1 MGVPVIRG
9 LERFAET
16 ILVLGTVKRYLPN
29 ARLPLEGGRVI
40 AALAASFAATSAVR
54 TFAPKSAFVQEAGAA
69 LASFL
74 PAVLALKGSAISGY
88 HGAEHKVIGGR
99 ETALRAAAD
108 AGAQPDDAQRT
119 IITGDSAAATKEHD
133 RCGSNI
139 VGPYLFATVATN
151 LLARGRSGMKTP
163 AASAAASAASLGLA
177 LEALR
182 WASRHGDNLL
192 AKLMMSPGRVIQKT
206 LTTSEPTSDQLE
218 VGERALT
225 ELMRVEMAT

>member
-1 MGVPVIRG
+1 M
-9 LERFAET
+9 
-16 ILVLGTVKRYLPN
+16 
-29 ARLPLEGGRVI
+29 
-40 AALAASFAATSAVR
+40 
-54 TFAPKSAFVQEAGAA
+54 
-69 LASFL
+69 
-74 PAVLALKGSAISGY
+74 
-88 HGAEHKVIGGR
+88 
-99 ETALRAAAD
+99 
-108 AGAQPDDAQRT
+108 
-119 IITGDSAAATKEHD
+119 
-133 RCGSNI
+133 
-139 VGPYLFATVATN
+139 ATN